1 MPDGTRI
8 ADAQRDVRVTA
19 DGPVLVFG
27 GCYSNREATEA
38 LLAEAVR
45 LGVPPA
51 RMICTGDVIAYGAD
65 PQATLDLIRGAGI
78 AMVMGNCEEAL
89 AAEAADCG
97 CGFAPGSSC
106 ARLSEAWFAHADRM
120 VDAEARRWMAGLPR
134 RIALEIGG
142 RRLAVV
148 HGAPS
153 RINRFVFAST
163 PEDEIAAEIAL
174 AGADGVIGGHCGL
187 PFTRRIG
194 ARLWHNAGAIG
205 LPANDGTARGWFSL
219 LTPGREGIE
228 IRHRPLA
235 YDHRGAARA
244 MRRAGLPEGYA
255 AALERGIWP
264 SFDVL
269 PPAEQSATGRPLSP
283 GTTLWNEED
292 PPPLPPSPTLFAD
305 PLRTE
310 AGEPHARVA
319 LERLETLWFNTGT
332 LCNIACA
339 GCYIESSP
347 RNDRLA
353 FLSRAAFD
361 RFLDEAAERHGEL
374 REIGFTGGEPFMNP
388 AAPGMIEAALRRGY
402 SALVLT
408 NAMRPMQRHQA
419 HLARLLAVYGER
431 LAVRVSLDAPTR
443 EGHEAIRGAGSFGP
457 ALAGLSWLASN
468 GFCVSVAARQPPRAD
483 EAGLRT
489 GFAALFASRG
499 IALDAFD
506 PAALVLFPELGTP
519 EAPPE
524 VGEACWQ
531 ALAASG
537 RSVMCASARMVV
549 HRKGAAAPTVVACTL
564 QPYDQ
569 QFDLG
574 PTLAAAARKV
584 TLNHPYCARFCVFG
598 AASCSTGRVTETA
611 S

>member
-1 MPDGTRI
+1 VPDGTRI
-8 ADAQRDVRVTA
+8 AASEPHKRIVA

-38 LLAEAVR
+38 LLIEAAR

-51 RMICTGDVIAYGAD
+51 RMVCTGDVIAYGGD

-78 AMVMGNCEEAL
+78 AVVMGNCEEAL

-106 ARLSEAWFAHADRM
+106 AQLSEAWFAHADRA
-120 VDAEARRWMAGLPR
+120 VDDEARRWMAGLPR

-163 PEDEIAAEIAL
+163 SEDEIAAEIAL
-174 AGADGVIGGHCGL
+174 AGADGVVGGHCGL
-187 PFTRRIG
+187 PFTRRLG
-194 ARLWHNAGAIG
+194 RLLWHNAGAIG

-269 PPAEQSATGRPLSP
+269 PPAEQSIVGRKLHPA
-283 GTTLWNEED
+283 GTLWTEESA
-292 PPPLPPSPTLFAD
+292 PPNLPAATPFAD
-305 PLRTE
+305 PLRTGT
-310 AGEPHARVA
+310 GEPHARVA

-361 RFLDEAAERHGEL
+361 RFLDEAAERHSEL

-388 AAPGMIEAALRRGY
+388 AAPGMIEAALARGY

-419 HLARLLAVYGER
+419 HLTRLLAAYGGR
-431 LAVRVSLDAPTR
+431 LALRVSLDAPTR
-443 EGHEAIRGAGSFGP
+443 EGHEAIRGGSSFGP
-457 ALAGLSWLASN
+457 ALAGLAWLAGS
-468 GFCVSVAARQPPRAD
+468 GFCVSVAARLSQRAD
-483 EAGLRT
+483 EKDFRA

-506 PAALVLFPELGTP
+506 PAALVLFPELTSE

-524 VGEACWQ
+524 VGETCWQ

-564 QPYDQ
+564 QPYDRG
-569 QFDLG
+569 FDLG

-598 AASCSTGRVTETA
+598 AASCSTGAFREVA

>member
-8 ADAQRDVRVTA
+8 AASEPHKRIVT

-38 LLAEAVR
+38 LLAEAAR
-45 LGVPPA
+45 LGVP
-51 RMICTGDVIAYGAD
+51 RERVICTGDVIAYGAD
-65 PQATLDLIRGAGI
+65 PQATLELIRGAGI
-78 AMVMGNCEEAL
+78 AVVMGNCEEAL

-106 ARLSEAWFAHADRM
+106 ARLSEAWFAHADCA
-120 VDAEARRWMAGLPR
+120 VDAAARRWMAALPR

-163 PEDEIAAEIAL
+163 PEDEIEAEIAL

-228 IRHRPLA
+228 IRPRALA

-283 GTTLWNEED
+283 ATTLWNEEN
-292 PPPLPPSPTLFAD
+292 PPPLPPSPTPFAD
-305 PLRTE
+305 PLRTG

-347 RNDRLA
+347 RNGRLA

-361 RFLDEAAERHGEL
+361 RFLDEAAERHREL

-388 AAPGMIEAALRRGY
+388 AAPGMIEAALARGY
-402 SALVLT
+402 STLVLT

-419 HLARLLAVYGER
+419 HLARLRAAYGGR
-431 LAVRVSLDAPTR
+431 LALRVSLDGSTR
-443 EGHEAIRGAGSFGP
+443 EGHEAIRGGGSFGP
-457 ALAGLSWLASN
+457 ALAGLAWLAGS
-468 GFCVSVAARQPPRAD
+468 GFCVSVAARQPLRAD
-483 EAGLRT
+483 EAGLRA
-489 GFAALFASRG
+489 GFAALFASRR

-506 PAALVLFPELGTP
+506 PAALVLFPELAID

-524 VGEACWQ
+524 VGETCWQ

-574 PTLAAAARKV
+574 PTLAAAARTV

-598 AASCSTGRVTETA
+598 AASCSSGATMEA
-611 S
+611 PS